1 MIQIVIKDSNSSRLL
16 IFLNINFLIPDM
28 LQEVFYPILK
38 CQIYIILLQNI
49 KMQKLD

>member
-1 MIQIVIKDSNSSRLL
+1 MDIRDSNSSRLL

-28 LQEVFYPILK
+28 LKELFYLLLK